1 MARRKSKPAV
11 SDNRLFVLAL
21 GLLVGFVMAFVLLLS
36 RLPMDGIISQYTDGS
51 SGESEMA
58 NMNFDYYSVLP
69 EQQAARKPVPQVIA
83 VEPPV
88 VFMEPPTRIEPQ
100 RRSIEMPQIAQQQ
113 VQAVAPAAAKVVPTV
128 QPSVRVQ
135 QPQAQVREILASES
149 GQDSYYVEAGN
160 YRENTDA
167 LQVQSALRNLGLD
180 SFIVVRQDGAGGF
193 GHRVRIGPF
202 FEQTRLDATR
212 IRLRDSGITPR
223 LIRVKG

>member
-1 MARRKSKPAV
+1 MARRKTKTAV

-36 RLPMDGIISQYTDGS
+36 RLPVDGIISQYTEGT
-51 SGESEMA
+51 SGESEVA

-69 EQQAARKPVPQVIA
+69 EQKAARKPTPPVITA
-83 VEPPV
+83 EPPI

-100 RRSIEMPQIAQQQ
+100 RRSIAVPQIVQQARPVPQ
-113 VQAVAPAAAKVVPTV
+113 NVEPAAV
-128 QPSVRVQ
+128 QPRPQ
-135 QPQAQVREILASES
+135 TRPQAPVREILASES

-160 YRENTDA
+160 YRENADA
-167 LQVQSALRNLGLD
+167 LQVQSSLRNLGLD
-180 SFIVVRQDGAGGF
+180 SFIVVRQDGSGGF

-212 IRLRDSGITPR
+212 NRLRDSGITPR

>member
-1 MARRKSKPAV
+1 MARRKTKTAV

-36 RLPMDGIISQYTDGS
+36 RLPVDGIISQYTEGT
-51 SGESEMA
+51 SGESEVA

-69 EQQAARKPVPQVIA
+69 EQKAARKPTPPVITA
-83 VEPPV
+83 EPPI

-100 RRSIEMPQIAQQQ
+100 RRSIAVPQI
-113 VQAVAPAAAKVVPTV
+113 VEPAAV
-128 QPSVRVQ
+128 QPRPQ
-135 QPQAQVREILASES
+135 TRPQAPVREILASES

-160 YRENTDA
+160 YRENADA
-167 LQVQSALRNLGLD
+167 LQVQSSLRNLGLD
-180 SFIVVRQDGAGGF
+180 SFIVVRQDGSGGF

-212 IRLRDSGITPR
+212 NRLRDSGITPR